1 MTIEY
6 DDAKLQKYF
15 AALKQAIE
23 SGNDQVVF
31 KVHSQLD
38 NYIRVICENDN
49 LRPSAAKLQTLK
61 NSIDDLSILAANKK
75 QSIGLKSR
83 QQKQNAKAIAKYR
96 SV

>member
-1 MTIEY
+1 MTNEY

-23 SGNDQVVF
+23 SDNDQVAF
-31 KVHSQLD
+31 EVHQKLD
-38 NYIRVICENDN
+38 NYIRILCENEN
-49 LRPSAAKLQTLK
+49 LRPSAAKLQALK
-61 NSIDDLSILAANKK
+61 NSVDDLSIMAANKK